1 MEIRPAIADDVPALQ
16 AIYDPHTLSSHTTFH
31 TEPMPAGV
39 WLERLASPHPGDQ
52 ILVAVEGDRVLG
64 AAWSTGFRPRA
75 AYDATRE
82 TSVYLADDATGRGI
96 GRSLYDVLLARLTE
110 VGVHTVVAGV
120 ALPNDPSVALHR
132 ACGFTDV
139 GVLRQVGHK
148 LDRWIDVRWFQKL
161 L

>member
-1 MEIRPAIADDVPALQ
+1 MEIRPATAADVPGLQ
-16 AIYDPHTLSSHTTFH
+16 AIYDPHTLRSHSTFH

-52 ILVAVEGDRVLG
+52 VLVAVDEGRPLG

-96 GRSLYDVLLARLTE
+96 GRRLYDVLLGRLAE
-110 VGVHTVVAGV
+110 VGMHTAVAAV
-120 ALPNDPSVALHR
+120 ALPNDASVALHR

-139 GVLRQVGHK
+139 GVLREVGHK
-148 LDRWIDVRWFQKL
+148 LDRWIDVRWFQKML
-161 L
+161 